1 MNRQSHDFDGGG
13 GGPRGWEGGEGGEVI
28 TMGARVE
35 RGGDEEMR
43 KA

>member
-1 MNRQSHDFDGGG
+1 MNRQSHDFDRGGRPQG
-13 GGPRGWEGGEGGEVI
+13 GKGGEGGEVV
-28 TMGARVE
+28 TRGEHVE

>member
-1 MNRQSHDFDGGG
+1 MNRQPRIFDRAVRPQGGK
-13 GGPRGWEGGEGGEVI
+13 GGEGGEVV
-28 TMGARVE
+28 TRGECVE